1 MNTTIILIICIT
13 AYKTLDRLLR
23 HLEIK
28 EQKNGN

>member
-13 AYKTLDRLLR
+13 AYKAFDRLLR
-23 HLEIK
+23 YFETK